1 MRLTS
6 LAAGIFTLA
15 LAGYVGV
22 TTEAPAKS
30 APHIAGGPQARSNQ
44 RASNRISRIAA
55 RSGQPLKITDQR
67 RQRVRHGAQ
76 QAARNRQRPEQG

>member
-22 TTEAPAKS
+22 TTEAPAKGAAQPEPRALRE
-30 APHIAGGPQARSNQ
+30 APRSRSRRHNPTSK
-44 RASNRISRIAA
+44 ASNRIRRIRRRA
-55 RSGQPLKITDQR
+55 RDR
-67 RQRVRHGAQ
+67 
-76 QAARNRQRPEQG
+76 